1 MSLVGCSH
9 LQLYKKNPKN
19 KESFK
24 WIHAVF
30 VVGISNKC
38 RKTRICNSY
47 CRVCKK
53 RGPYLHACLE
63 CVFFGCMKHI
73 REHAKTHK
81 HTLTMDLIYGQIHCN
96 LCGDYIY
103 DSDME
108 NIMKENKMQS
118 GTFRKR
124 LFESTSWYPTQ
135 EERSHLTSKT
145 KKICITPES
154 TIGLRGLINLG
165 ATCFMNCIVQALMHT
180 PLLRD
185 YFLTECH
192 KCKGKPETCIVCE
205 ISELFQEFYRG
216 ATVPL
221 ALDHLLH
228 LIWMHAKYL
237 ADYKQHDAHEFLV
250 ATLDVLHHHYLESM
264 PPPKSSNGNV
274 DEKCP
279 CIIDKIFTGGL
290 QKDVVCQICNGVS
303 TTVDPISNF
312 SLDVSPITSDGEQPS
327 LIDCLEHYTRVEL
340 LDDDDK
346 IMCSKCQSLQTST
359 LQQTIKTLP
368 IVASF
373 HLKRFQYSE
382 KVEKIEKI
390 STSITFPE
398 MLDMTP
404 FIGRAKKESPFPSD
418 NRYTLFAVINHL
430 GNSMNE
436 GHYIAYVRQQQ
447 DFWYKCDDHVITR
460 ANLEEVL
467 NSEGYLL
474 FYHKHV
480 LSYE

>member
-9 LQLYKKNPKN
+9 LQVYKKNQKN
-19 KESFK
+19 KDSFK

-30 VVGISNKC
+30 VVGTTNKC
-38 RKTRICNSY
+38 RKTRICNAY

-63 CVFFGCMKHI
+63 CVFFGCQKHI
-73 REHAKTHK
+73 REHARNQK

-96 LCGDYIY
+96 SCGDYVY

-108 NIMKENKMQS
+108 TLMRENKMQS

-124 LFESTSWYPTQ
+124 LFESSAWDPTQ
-135 EERSHLTSKT
+135 EERTYLSNKT
-145 KKICITPES
+145 KKICISPES

-165 ATCFMNCIVQALMHT
+165 STCFMNCIVQVLMHT

-192 KCKGKPETCIVCE
+192 KCKGKPGTCSVCE

-221 ALDHLLH
+221 ALDQLLC
-228 LIWMHAKYL
+228 LIWTHAKHL
-237 ADYKQHDAHEFLV
+237 ANYKQQDAHEFFI
-250 ATLDVLHHHYLESM
+250 ATLDVLHHHCYESM
-264 PPPKSSNGNV
+264 PHPKTKTNNN
-274 DEKCP
+274 KCP
-279 CIIDKIFTGGL
+279 CIIDQIFTGGL
-290 QKDVVCQICNGVS
+290 RKDVVCQKCNSVS
-303 TTVDPISNF
+303 TTVDPISII
-312 SLDVSPITSDGEQPS
+312 SLDVRPITYDGEQPT
-327 LIDCLEHYTRVEL
+327 LIDCLEHYTMVEYL
-340 LDDDDK
+340 VGNNK
-346 IMCSKCQSLQTST
+346 TMCSKCQSLQEST
-359 LQQTIKTLP
+359 IQYTIKTLP

-373 HLKRFQYSE
+373 QLKRFEYS
-382 KVEKIEKI
+382 KKMEKIT
-390 STSITFPE
+390 TSITFPE

-404 FIGRAKKESPFPSD
+404 FIGGSKKESPFPSD

-460 ANLEEVL
+460 ANLQEVL
-467 NSEGYLL
+467 SSEGYLL

-480 LSYE
+480 LSYD

>member
-9 LQLYKKNPKN
+9 LQVFKKNLKN

-30 VVGISNKC
+30 VVGTTHKC
-38 RKTRICNSY
+38 RKTKICNAY
-47 CRVCKK
+47 CRICKK
-53 RGPYLHACLE
+53 RGPYLHSCLE

-73 REHAKTHK
+73 REHAKNNK
-81 HTLTMDLIYGQIHCN
+81 HILTMDLIYGQIHCN
-96 LCGDYIY
+96 SCGDYIY
-103 DSDME
+103 DGEME
-108 NIMKENKMQS
+108 AIIRENKMMS
-118 GTFRKR
+118 GTFRRR
-124 LFESTSWYPTQ
+124 LFESTSWDPTD
-135 EERSHLTSKT
+135 EERTYLNNKT

-165 ATCFMNCIVQALMHT
+165 KTCFMNCIVQVLMHT

-192 KCKGKPETCIVCE
+192 KCKSKPGTCSVCE

-216 ATVPL
+216 STVPL
-221 ALDHLLH
+221 ALNQLLH
-228 LIWMHAKYL
+228 LIWTHAKHL
-237 ADYKQHDAHEFLV
+237 ADYKEQDAHEFFI
-250 ATLDVLHHHYLESM
+250 ATLDVLHCHCYESM
-264 PPPKSSNGNV
+264 PPPKSSKINNN
-274 DEKCP
+274 EICP
-279 CIIDKIFTGGL
+279 CIIDQIFTGEL
-290 QKDVVCQICNGVS
+290 QRDIVCQKCNRVS

-312 SLDVSPITSDGEQPS
+312 SLGVSPITYGGEQPS
-327 LIDCLEHYTRVEL
+327 LIDCLEHFTRVEYL
-340 LDDDDK
+340 GDNDK
-346 IMCSKCQSLQTST
+346 IMCSKCQSLQKST
-359 LQQTIKTLP
+359 IQLTIKTLP

-382 KVEKIEKI
+382 KMEKI
-390 STSITFPE
+390 STSISFPE
-398 MLDMTP
+398 MLDMAP
-404 FIGRAKKESPFPSD
+404 FIGKSKNESPFPSD

-430 GNSMNE
+430 GNSINN

-460 ANLEEVL
+460 ANLQEVL